1 MSTNYKTSY
10 IPGIIEYIYARTYD
24 RIREIKKRTNTRN
37 GNLQRS
43 FFFARSNQFLTIMK
57 MHTRVPQPREDKHY
71 IEIKYAA
78 WMCRSGDRG
87 EKKREKCRISM
98 HRAARIIQ
106 AWQQRITRMQKSPEG
121 IVKDSRE
128 LLD

>member
-1 MSTNYKTSY
+1 MQ
-10 IPGIIEYIYARTYD
+10 
-24 RIREIKKRTNTRN
+24 RECVAAETR
-37 GNLQRS
+37 
-43 FFFARSNQFLTIMK
+43 
-57 MHTRVPQPREDKHY
+57 
-71 IEIKYAA
+71 
-78 WMCRSGDRG
+78 

-106 AWQQRITRMQKSPEG
+106 AWQQRVTRMQKSPEG